1 MVVEGVKDG
10 SEKASPTSP
19 LAKSSESSTGT
30 IIPFLPSGLAIE
42 QDADVTRE
50 RLTPRSIC
58 VTSLLRC
65 RRGRGCPC
73 STAPRRGNA
82 RPGSR

>member
-30 IIPFLPSGLAIE
+30 ITPFLPSGLAIE

-50 RLTPRSIC
+50 RLTPEVYLRD
-58 VTSLLRC
+58 LLA
-65 RRGRGCPC
+65 PV
-73 STAPRRGNA
+73 STR
-82 RPGSR
+82 